1 MVFEWLSKKKK
12 KKRWVYNNLKDTKQK
27 WALRCR
33 KRKRT
38 YSATESRLR
47 LSSPKINLLKGEKH
61 F

>member
-1 MVFEWLSKKKK
+1 MAFQKK